1 MLQHFLCH
9 KTLQIVIAAAAPPPL
24 LVSSTS
30 SAALRVACFA
40 YCTLPASAYS
50 HSSSSALSLSPPMCS
65 TFLRQFSRARQI
77 PKPNSPK
84 LTSTKNSAHWNM
96 LTVTRRS
103 RTGGEEG
110 GERGESRPETRLQL
124 EPRLLR
130 FWGLGTVWP
139 VEDLFRVGFL
149 KAH

>member
-24 LVSSTS
+24 LLSSTS
-30 SAALRVACFA
+30 SAAIRVACFA

-50 HSSSSALSLSPPMCS
+50 YSASSALSLSPPMCS

-110 GERGESRPETRLQL
+110 GERGEQAWNALTVRAKIAP
-124 EPRLLR
+124 LLGAGHSLASWR
-130 FWGLGTVWP
+130 SFSCW
-139 VEDLFRVGFL
+139 FS
-149 KAH
+149 